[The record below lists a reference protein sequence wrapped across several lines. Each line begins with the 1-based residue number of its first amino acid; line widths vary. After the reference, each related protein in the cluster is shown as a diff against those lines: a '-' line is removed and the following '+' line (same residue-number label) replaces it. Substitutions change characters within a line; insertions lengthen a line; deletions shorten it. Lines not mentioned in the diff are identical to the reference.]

1 MQFSRATSSMVGPVI
16 GSSCILCTLLGYIR
30 VFAEI
35 GTLRSF
41 ARFTQTLQ
49 IDAYLQVLKLF
60 IERGES

>member
-1 MQFSRATSSMVGPVI
+1 MVGPVI

-49 IDAYLQVLKLF
+49 IDAYLQVLKSF